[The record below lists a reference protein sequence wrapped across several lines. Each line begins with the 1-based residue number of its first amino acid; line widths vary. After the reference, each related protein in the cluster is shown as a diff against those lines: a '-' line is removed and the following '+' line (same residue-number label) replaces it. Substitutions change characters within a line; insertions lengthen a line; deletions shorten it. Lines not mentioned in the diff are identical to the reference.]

1 MTSAAAAP
9 DEVVLQLEAERG
21 SRIAR
26 TWNAT
31 KHLVKTQPG
40 GAISVVIIVIIGL
53 GAAFAPQLNTI
64 GAGERS
70 IRSVWQE
77 EARLAVDR
85 GETPERDISEYNFVL
100 QPPGPDWWL
109 GTNRSGADLWSR
121 VVYGARP
128 ALMIGIG
135 AVGVAI
141 VVAVTLSLAMGFLQG
156 IVDALLLRLI
166 EIIIAVPGILWLI
179 LFTTALD
186 RSIPVL
192 LFAIAFTFSPLTT
205 LVLRGNVIQES
216 ASTYAE
222 SARVVGASSVR
233 IMFRHILPNLLPL
246 AIVNASIIIPAAIL
260 AEAGL
265 SFLGLGLDP
274 LIPSWGA
281 DIGPNARAFFQ
292 VSWWLP
298 VFPGIALS
306 LTVLA
311 FNFLG
316 DSLRDVLDP
325 RLRGSGLI

>member
-1 MTSAAAAP
+1 MTSATAVTDDLGLGGVD
-9 DEVVLQLEAERG
+9 DE
-21 SRIAR
+21 R
-26 TWNAT
+26 TRLSSAWVFT
-31 KHLVKTQPG
+31 KRFIRLQPG
-40 GAISVVIIVIIGL
+40 GTIGIIIIVIIGL
-53 GAAFAPQLNTI
+53 GAAFAPYLNTA
-64 GAGERS
+64 GEGERS
-70 IRSVWQE
+70 IRSVW
-77 EARLAVDR
+77 
-85 GETPERDISEYNFVL
+85 RDEGKEISGVNFVL
-100 QPPGPDWWL
+100 QGPSTDWWM
-109 GTNRSGADLWSR
+109 GTNRTGQDLWSR

-141 VVAVTLSLAMGFLQG
+141 VVATALSLAMGFMKG
-156 IVDALLLRLI
+156 AVDALFLRII

-179 LFTTALD
+179 LFTTAVD

-192 LFAIAFTFSPLTT
+192 IFAIAFTFSPLTT

-292 VSWWLP
+292 TAWWLP
-298 VFPGIALS
+298 VFPGVALS

-325 RLRGSGLI
+325 RLRGSGLV

>member
-1 MTSAAAAP
+1 MTSAP
-9 DEVVLQLEAERG
+9 SVQDDLDLGGIAERR
-21 SRIAR
+21 SP
-26 TWNAT
+26 
-31 KHLVKTQPG
+31 LVGAWIFSVRFVRLQPG
-40 GAISVVIIVIIGL
+40 GAIGIVIILVIGL
-53 GAAFAPQLNTI
+53 AAAFAPYMNTE
-64 GAGERS
+64 GEGERG
-70 IRSVWQE
+70 IRSVW
-77 EARLAVDR
+77 
-85 GETPERDISEYNFVL
+85 RDEGREISGVNFVL

-109 GTNRSGADLWSR
+109 GTNRTGQDLWSR

-141 VVAVTLSLAMGFLQG
+141 VVATSLALAMGFLKG
-156 IVDALLLRLI
+156 AVDGLLLRII
-166 EIIIAVPGILWLI
+166 EVIIAVPGILWLI

-192 LFAIAFTFSPLTT
+192 IFAIAFTFSPLTT

-260 AEAGL
+260 SEAGL

-292 VSWWLP
+292 TAWWLP
-298 VFPGIALS
+298 VFPGLALS

>member
-1 MTSAAAAP
+1 MTSATTVP
-9 DEVVLQLEAERG
+9 DELGFGPLPDESTVL
-21 SRIAR
+21 SR
-26 TWNAT
+26 TWT
-31 KHLVKTQPG
+31 FISRFVRLQPG
-40 GAISVVIIVIIGL
+40 GTLGIVIIVIVGL
-53 GAAFAPQLNTI
+53 GAAFAPYLNT
-64 GAGERS
+64 AGEGERG
-70 IRSVWQE
+70 IRSVW
-77 EARLAVDR
+77 
-85 GETPERDISEYNFVL
+85 RDDGREISGVNFVL
-100 QPPGPDWWL
+100 QPPGPDWWM
-109 GTNRSGADLWSR
+109 GTNRTGQDLWSR

-128 ALMIGIG
+128 ALLIGIG

-141 VVAVTLSLAMGFLQG
+141 VAAVTLSLAMGFLKG
-156 IVDALLLRLI
+156 AVDALLLRLI

-179 LFTTALD
+179 LFTTAVD
-186 RSIPVL
+186 RSVPVL
-192 LFAIAFTFSPLTT
+192 VFAIAFTFSPLTT

-281 DIGPNARAFFQ
+281 DIGPNARAYFQ
-292 VSWWLP
+292 TAWWLP
-298 VFPGIALS
+298 VFPGVALS

-325 RLRGSGLI
+325 RLRGSGLV

>member
-1 MTSAAAAP
+1 MTSAPTVQDDLDLTGIDDRSA
-9 DEVVLQLEAERG
+9 
-21 SRIAR
+21 IASAWTFAKR
-26 TWNAT
+26 FVR
-31 KHLVKTQPG
+31 LQPG
-40 GAISVVIIVIIGL
+40 GAIGIVIILIIGL
-53 GAAFAPQLNTI
+53 AAAFAPYINT
-64 GAGERS
+64 AGEGERG
-70 IRSVWQE
+70 IRSVW
-77 EARLAVDR
+77 
-85 GETPERDISEYNFVL
+85 RDDGREISGVNFVL

-109 GTNRSGADLWSR
+109 GTNRTGQDLWSR

-141 VVAVTLSLAMGFLQG
+141 VVATSLSLAMGFLQG
-156 IVDALLLRLI
+156 VVDGLLLRII
-166 EIIIAVPGILWLI
+166 EVIIAVPGILWLI

-192 LFAIAFTFSPLTT
+192 IFAIAFTFSPLTT

-222 SARVVGASSVR
+222 SARVVGASSMR

-281 DIGPNARAFFQ
+281 DIGPNARAYFQ
-292 VSWWLP
+292 TAWWLP
-298 VFPGIALS
+298 VFPGLALS

>member
-1 MTSAAAAP
+1 MTSAPTVQDDLDLTGIDDRSA
-9 DEVVLQLEAERG
+9 
-21 SRIAR
+21 IASAW
-26 TWNAT
+26 TFT
-31 KHLVKTQPG
+31 KRFVRLQPG
-40 GAISVVIIVIIGL
+40 GAIGIVIILIIGL
-53 GAAFAPQLNTI
+53 AAAFAPYINT
-64 GAGERS
+64 AGEGERG
-70 IRSVWQE
+70 IRSVW
-77 EARLAVDR
+77 
-85 GETPERDISEYNFVL
+85 RDDGREISGVNFVL

-109 GTNRSGADLWSR
+109 GTNRTGQDLWSR

-141 VVAVTLSLAMGFLQG
+141 VVATSLSLAMGFLQG
-156 IVDALLLRLI
+156 VVDGLLLRII
-166 EIIIAVPGILWLI
+166 EVIIAVPGILWLI

-192 LFAIAFTFSPLTT
+192 IFAIAFTFSPLTT

-222 SARVVGASSVR
+222 SARVVGASSMR

-281 DIGPNARAFFQ
+281 DIGPNARAYFQ
-292 VSWWLP
+292 TAWWLP
-298 VFPGIALS
+298 VFPGLALS

>member
-1 MTSAAAAP
+1 MTSAPTVQDDLDLTGIDDRSAIRSAWAF
-9 DEVVLQLEAERG
+9 
-21 SRIAR
+21 
-26 TWNAT
+26 
-31 KHLVKTQPG
+31 VKRFVRLQPG
-40 GAISVVIIVIIGL
+40 GAIGIVIILIIGL
-53 GAAFAPQLNTI
+53 AAAFAPYINT
-64 GAGERS
+64 AGEGERG
-70 IRSVWQE
+70 IRSVW
-77 EARLAVDR
+77 
-85 GETPERDISEYNFVL
+85 RDDGREISGVNFVL

-109 GTNRSGADLWSR
+109 GTNRTGQDLWSR
-121 VVYGARP
+121 VIYGARP

-141 VVAVTLSLAMGFLQG
+141 VVATSLSLAMGFLQG
-156 IVDALLLRLI
+156 VVDGLLLRII
-166 EIIIAVPGILWLI
+166 EVIIAVPGILWLI

-192 LFAIAFTFSPLTT
+192 IFAIAFTFSPLTT

-222 SARVVGASSVR
+222 SARVVGASSMR

-281 DIGPNARAFFQ
+281 DIGPNARAYFQ
-292 VSWWLP
+292 KAWWLP
-298 VFPGIALS
+298 VFPGLALS

>member
-1 MTSAAAAP
+1 MTGIDDRSA
-9 DEVVLQLEAERG
+9 
-21 SRIAR
+21 IASAW
-26 TWNAT
+26 TF
-31 KHLVKTQPG
+31 VKRFVRLQPG
-40 GAISVVIIVIIGL
+40 GAIGIVIILIIGL
-53 GAAFAPQLNTI
+53 AAAFAPYINT
-64 GAGERS
+64 AGEGERG
-70 IRSVWQE
+70 IRSVW
-77 EARLAVDR
+77 
-85 GETPERDISEYNFVL
+85 RDDGREISGVNFVL

-109 GTNRSGADLWSR
+109 GTNRTGQDLWSR

-141 VVAVTLSLAMGFLQG
+141 VVATSLSLAMGFLQG
-156 IVDALLLRLI
+156 VVDGLLLRII
-166 EIIIAVPGILWLI
+166 EVIIAVPGILWLI

-192 LFAIAFTFSPLTT
+192 IFAIAFTFSPLTT

-222 SARVVGASSVR
+222 SARVVGASSIR

-281 DIGPNARAFFQ
+281 DIGPNARAYFQ
-292 VSWWLP
+292 TAWWLP
-298 VFPGIALS
+298 VFPGLALS

>member
-1 MTSAAAAP
+1 MTSAPTVQDDLDLTGIDDRSA
-9 DEVVLQLEAERG
+9 
-21 SRIAR
+21 IASAW
-26 TWNAT
+26 TF
-31 KHLVKTQPG
+31 VKRFVRLQPG
-40 GAISVVIIVIIGL
+40 GAIGIVIILIIGL
-53 GAAFAPQLNTI
+53 AAAFAPYINT
-64 GAGERS
+64 AGEGERG
-70 IRSVWQE
+70 IRSVW
-77 EARLAVDR
+77 
-85 GETPERDISEYNFVL
+85 RDDGREISGVNFVL

-109 GTNRSGADLWSR
+109 GTNRTGQDLWSR

-141 VVAVTLSLAMGFLQG
+141 VVATSLSLAMGFLQG
-156 IVDALLLRLI
+156 VVDGLLLRII
-166 EIIIAVPGILWLI
+166 EVIIAVPGILWLI

-192 LFAIAFTFSPLTT
+192 IFAIAFTFSPLTT

-222 SARVVGASSVR
+222 SARVVGASSIR

-281 DIGPNARAFFQ
+281 DIGPNARAYFQ
-292 VSWWLP
+292 TAWWLP
-298 VFPGIALS
+298 VFPGLALS